1 MEKFTFTPLNEAYNI
16 HHVNTQSYT
25 QTIQYSSQCIFCSNQ
40 DTTALM
46 PTQDNGSFRQCNN
59 RDCRKQFR
67 ANIMSKAIENYV
79 NATMHL
85 KGTN

>member
-1 MEKFTFTPLNEAYNI
+1 MEKFTFTSLNEAYNI
-16 HHVNTQSYT
+16 HHVNSNSYT
-25 QTIQYSSQCIFCSNQ
+25 QPIQYNSQCIYCSNQ

-46 PTQDNGSFRQCNN
+46 PKQDNGSFRQCNN
-59 RDCRKQFR
+59 RSCRKQFR
-67 ANIMSKAIENYV
+67 ANIMSKSVENYV

>member
-16 HHVNTQSYT
+16 QHINNHPYT
-25 QTIQYSSQCIFCSNQ
+25 QAIQYSSQCIFCSSK

-46 PTQDNGSFRQCNN
+46 QSQDNGSFRCCNN
-59 RDCRKQFR
+59 RSCRKQFR
-67 ANIMSKAIENYV
+67 ATILSKPIENYV
-79 NATMHL
+79 NGTTHL

>member
-1 MEKFTFTPLNEAYNI
+1 MEKFAFTPLNEAYNI

-25 QTIQYSSQCIFCSNQ
+25 QAIQYSSQCIYCSNQ

-46 PTQDNGSFRQCNN
+46 PNQDNGSFRQCNN
-59 RDCRKQFR
+59 RSCRKQFR
-67 ANIMSKAIENYV
+67 AKIVSKPVENYV
-79 NATMHL
+79 NATTHL